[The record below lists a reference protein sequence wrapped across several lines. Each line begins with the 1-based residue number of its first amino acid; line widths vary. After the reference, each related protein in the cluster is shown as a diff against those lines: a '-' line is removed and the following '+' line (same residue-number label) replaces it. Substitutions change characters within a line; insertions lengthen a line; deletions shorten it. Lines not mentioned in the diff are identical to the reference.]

1 MTDLAAVPQ
10 PGDHH
15 ARPGLDPDAL
25 YVALDRQRRSRRMQ
39 WREAAREAGVSP
51 STFTRIGQGRRPDA
65 DGLVRLLAWLGTTD
79 LAPYITTRPPEVGI
93 DRLADRSVV
102 AGRCGIAAP
111 VTTWMSHAP
120 RPVCALPHGHAGWH
134 RADDGCEWGQIRTE
148 ESA

>member
-1 MTDLAAVPQ
+1 MTASRLSTFGRWTFFAGLVYAFTLVGIGRVVDWPDWLGAAV
-10 PGDHH
+10 
-15 ARPGLDPDAL
+15 
-25 YVALDRQRRSRRMQ
+25 S
-39 WREAAREAGVSP
+39 AAG
-51 STFTRIGQGRRPDA
+51 G
-65 DGLVRLLAWLGTTD
+65 LLAFRL
-79 LAPYITTRPPEVGI
+79 I